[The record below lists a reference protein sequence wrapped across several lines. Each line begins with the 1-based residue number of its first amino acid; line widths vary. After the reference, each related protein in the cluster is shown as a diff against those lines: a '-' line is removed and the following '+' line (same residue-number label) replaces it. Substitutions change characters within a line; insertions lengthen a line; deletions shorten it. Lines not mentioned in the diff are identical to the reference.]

1 MAKILKK
8 RRRYLE
14 EKAKRNAK
22 VALALSFSGSV
33 FLALSFF
40 FIPFLIYLSIIQ
52 FSFALFFFERYR
64 DFKKGFEGELLV
76 IKQLMKLD
84 DSYLVLNDIKLSP
97 RENIDHI
104 VIGPNGVFVIET
116 KNYEGDFVCENDR
129 WIKRYYTKKGLKE
142 YEIKSPSKQVKRNAI
157 RVKKI
162 IREKANM
169 NVWVDA
175 IVVFIKASDIILK
188 NCGATVLNLDELPEY
203 IKNKKGL
210 KLSPQQIKTIGKLF

>member
-64 DFKKGFEGELLV
+64 DFNKGF
-76 IKQLMKLD
+76 
-84 DSYLVLNDIKLSP
+84 
-97 RENIDHI
+97 
-104 VIGPNGVFVIET
+104 
-116 KNYEGDFVCENDR
+116 
-129 WIKRYYTKKGLKE
+129 
-142 YEIKSPSKQVKRNAI
+142 
-157 RVKKI
+157 
-162 IREKANM
+162 
-169 NVWVDA
+169 
-175 IVVFIKASDIILK
+175 
-188 NCGATVLNLDELPEY
+188 
-203 IKNKKGL
+203 
-210 KLSPQQIKTIGKLF
+210 